1 MNIEFHY
8 YTLHYLSRCAGFNE
22 NDASTI
28 AIASQ
33 MVDECIAPWEIFGW
47 NPDLSPGGGAGSAA
61 ERGAVSATGRGAE
74 GRRLTQV
81 TQNYVFW
88 DETVARDIYRPF
100 HFIPGD
106 ATLASARRVDDRAG
120 RFVVT
125 EDSPLSREILI
136 AALRTKD
143 LFRIGIALHAYADTW
158 AHQNFSGDS
167 EPQNAFDH
175 SSPIPA
181 AGHLHALKSPDV
193 PRLVWQDPR
202 LAEEYRTV
210 DNASRFTA
218 AASMIYR
225 FLCAYS
231 RRKFDDEVFVVGRLE
246 ELWNGRGASGDSAA
260 RASDYIVDFD
270 VPPYE
275 GDAWAKRAGGAARGI
290 LQTPDPYRSGY
301 DRLAWLK
308 NAATKASSTFG
319 TIRGRIP
326 ESSFAGSAFAD
337 WNRAAQDHLRL
348 CRKLFEQRGIA

>member
-8 YTLHYLSRCAGFNE
+8 YALHYLSRCAGFSE

-28 AIASQ
+28 AISSQ

-47 NPDLSPGGGAGSAA
+47 KPGLSPGGETGSVAGNRAGSAI
-61 ERGAVSATGRGAE
+61 GRGAE
-74 GRRLTQV
+74 GERLTQV

-106 ATLASARRVDDRAG
+106 AQLASARRIDGRAG
-120 RFVVT
+120 PYVVT

-136 AALRTKD
+136 AALKTKD

-167 EPQNAFDH
+167 EAQNALDP

-202 LAEEYRTV
+202 LKGDFRGV
-210 DNASRFTA
+210 SNAARFTM

-225 FLCAYS
+225 FLCTFN
-231 RRKFDDEVFVVGRLE
+231 RRKFDDEVFVTGRLE

-275 GDAWAKRAGGAARGI
+275 GDAWAKRAGGASHGI
-290 LQTPDPYRSGY
+290 LQAPDPYRSGY

-308 NAATKASSTFG
+308 NAATKASSAFG
-319 TIRGRIP
+319 STRGRIP
-326 ESSFAGSAFAD
+326 ESGFEGSAFAF
-337 WNRAAQDHLRL
+337 WNRAAQDHRRFCLS
-348 CRKLFEQRGIA
+348 LFKQRGIA